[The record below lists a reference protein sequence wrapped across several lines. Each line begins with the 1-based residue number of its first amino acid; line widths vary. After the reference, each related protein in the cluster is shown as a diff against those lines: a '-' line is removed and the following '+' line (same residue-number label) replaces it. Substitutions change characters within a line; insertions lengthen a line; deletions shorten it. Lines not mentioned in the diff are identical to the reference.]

1 MLEATRRAFP
11 LHRTWRH
18 TVWPGAWSSDV
29 CSSDL
34 EHPLAVGW
42 GAQGA
47 ARDDVND
54 SEGKYRPSRWF
65 TTKVDSRAL
74 PITLVAHLQH
84 ADLTTFVD
92 RRKALDTWNLA
103 YPDRAREAPSRA
115 GWSGYRGRWLDSDV
129 PDILRAVIS
138 ASAGMVS
145 PTPVRMVLD
154 GANWWWARPIA

>member
-1 MLEATRRAFP
+1 SPISSLRLIPRTRPGCAWLWCCRRPTTVPWGRARRAC
-11 LHRTWRH
+11 RWRR
-18 TVWPGAWSSDV
+18 PSASPSSTLG
-29 CSSDL
+29 STSTRSRW
-34 EHPLAVGW
+34 GG

-47 ARDDVND
+47 ARDDVKD

-103 YPDRAREAPSRA
+103 YPDR
-115 GWSGYRGRWLDSDV
+115 
-129 PDILRAVIS
+129 
-138 ASAGMVS
+138 
-145 PTPVRMVLD
+145 
-154 GANWWWARPIA
+154 